1 MAKLSDELT
10 AIEYKRLEFSFFR
23 DIVPEPIQVSEGVC
37 IDRLVLFKFLNQ
49 LKWKKLSV
57 FKKMI
62 KRFCKYTA
70 SKIVKNSINTMS
82 NKDNALLIKS

>member
-10 AIEYKRLEFSFFR
+10 TIEYKRLEFSFFR

-37 IDRLVLFKFLNQ
+37 IDRFVLFKFLNQ

-57 FKKMI
+57 FL
-62 KRFCKYTA
+62 
-70 SKIVKNSINTMS
+70 KN
-82 NKDNALLIKS
+82 D